1 MKKQQVFYIH
11 GGSAFSRYENFLNHL
26 ETCSIRSPYGVRSE
40 FWSSRLREDLGESCE
55 VFTPSMPNSNNSKYE
70 EWKIWFERHFEF
82 LHEDVILVGWS
93 QGAMFLLRYLTEN
106 KTPFTIKT
114 LYLLAGAYRPI
125 GGDGDDG
132 GDFFADLDTVS
143 VLTERAERIVIMHSE
158 DDFVV
163 PHEESVHLA
172 SLLPGAEFVSF
183 SAHNHFLIEEFPELI
198 EDIKAPV
205 V

>member
-1 MKKQQVFYIH
+1 
-11 GGSAFSRYENFLNHL
+11 
-26 ETCSIRSPYGVRSE
+26 
-40 FWSSRLREDLGESCE
+40 
-55 VFTPSMPNSNNSKYE
+55 MPNSNNSKYE

-132 GDFFADLDTVS
+132 GDFFTDLDTVS
-143 VLTERAERIVIMHSE
+143 VLTERAERIVIMH
-158 DDFVV
+158 FR
-163 PHEESVHLA
+163 
-172 SLLPGAEFVSF
+172 G
-183 SAHNHFLIEEFPELI
+183 
-198 EDIKAPV
+198 
-205 V
+205 